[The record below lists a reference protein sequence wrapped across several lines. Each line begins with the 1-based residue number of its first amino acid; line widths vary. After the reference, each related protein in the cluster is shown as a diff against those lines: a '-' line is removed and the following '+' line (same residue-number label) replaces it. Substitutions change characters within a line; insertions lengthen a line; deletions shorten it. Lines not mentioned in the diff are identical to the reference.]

1 MTLLQLEV
9 PLLALSL
16 TKATV
21 TVPHPPEVVTAPGV
35 GVGTALKHWALVF
48 AGQVI
53 VRPHGPG
60 FSAIKMAAHGLLLET
75 VADPAPVPGAPAA
88 GFIAHPAATSAVVG
102 LTSPYISLRAP
113 GDVAVA
119 SEVIVLPSKPAA
131 NNTTAA
137 LVETVVIE
145 VTPVTFPL
153 APVV

>member
-16 TKATV
+16 TKVTV

-35 GVGTALKHWALVF
+35 GVGTALKHWTPVMF

-88 GFIAHPAATSAVVG
+88 GFIAHPAATSAVVV

-119 SEVIVLPSKPAA
+119 SAVIV
-131 NNTTAA
+131 
-137 LVETVVIE
+137 
-145 VTPVTFPL
+145 
-153 APVV
+153 